1 MFITQT
7 ESLERCKQINWA
19 AKKKRARSREWCH
32 CVMFGFRDGN
42 KEFEFEFRARIRDRD
57 RGKYAQSGVS
67 NLFLSFSPI
76 NPSRRHTL
84 TSIWGW
90 YGSVINP
97 VKDLIFFMDLCLIY
111 FVFIFTFR
119 DPLGKAFAYQ
129 LSGDVSFNSRR
140 GKILKSLKS
149 VTINNK
155 EHKEAKQ
162 QKHCLYGQ
170 LRSECQ
176 R

>member
-97 VKDLIFFMDLCLIY
+97 VKDLIFFYGFMFDLFCFY
-111 FVFIFTFR
+111 FYFSRSARKGVRLSTKR
-119 DPLGKAFAYQ
+119 RRELQ
-129 LSGDVSFNSRR
+129 LEERKNIEKF
-140 GKILKSLKS
+140 KIG
-149 VTINNK
+149 NNK
-155 EHKEAKQ
+155 Q
-162 QKHCLYGQ
+162 
-170 LRSECQ
+170 
-176 R
+176 